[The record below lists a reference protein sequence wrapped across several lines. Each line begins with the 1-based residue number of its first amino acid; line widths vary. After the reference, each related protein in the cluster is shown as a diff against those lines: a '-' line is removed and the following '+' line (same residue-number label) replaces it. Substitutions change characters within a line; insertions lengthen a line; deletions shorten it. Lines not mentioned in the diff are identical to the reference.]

1 MVLAARSA
9 GAAARANPE
18 ISPAI
23 RITTAMAGSGG
34 PMMDDTL
41 PDWRAEAACVASD
54 PDLFFPFAAG
64 AVSAR
69 QANQAR
75 RICARCPVRAQC
87 LKFAMDIP
95 EAHGIWGGTT
105 PQERLR
111 QRRRERE
118 RNRRPPGH
126 VTSGL
131 AAS

>member
-1 MVLAARSA
+1 MAMV
-9 GAAARANPE
+9 
-18 ISPAI
+18 
-23 RITTAMAGSGG
+23 GSGA

-41 PDWRAEAACVASD
+41 PDWRAEAACVTAD
-54 PDLFFPFAAG
+54 PELFFPFAAG
-64 AVSAR
+64 ALSAR

-75 RICARCPVRAQC
+75 RICARCPVRVQC

-111 QRRRERE
+111 QRRRDRE
-118 RNRRPPGH
+118 RNRRPAGH
-126 VTSGL
+126 VASER